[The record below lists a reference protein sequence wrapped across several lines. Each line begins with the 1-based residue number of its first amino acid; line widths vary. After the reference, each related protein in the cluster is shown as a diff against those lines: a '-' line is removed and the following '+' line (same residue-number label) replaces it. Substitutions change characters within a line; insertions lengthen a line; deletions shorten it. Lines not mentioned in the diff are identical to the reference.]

1 MNSRFVL
8 PASLF
13 SCCVCVVNVRRKALL
28 LVLLCDIGTLHAKK
42 VTELLHKQQHTQRE
56 KREAEQNRRILKKT
70 CKVLDAPIFPFLVTY
85 STRNGLIGPSGVG
98 FGFAHLYLSF
108 HGDAEKCDEVHD

>member
-13 SCCVCVVNVRRKALL
+13 SCCVCVVNVKRKALL

-56 KREAEQNRRILKKT
+56 KREAEQNRRILQKT
-70 CKVLDAPIFPFLVTY
+70 CYGWEAYGKHVEAYGRIWEASGSVWKV
-85 STRNGLIGPSGVG
+85 
-98 FGFAHLYLSF
+98 
-108 HGDAEKCDEVHD
+108 